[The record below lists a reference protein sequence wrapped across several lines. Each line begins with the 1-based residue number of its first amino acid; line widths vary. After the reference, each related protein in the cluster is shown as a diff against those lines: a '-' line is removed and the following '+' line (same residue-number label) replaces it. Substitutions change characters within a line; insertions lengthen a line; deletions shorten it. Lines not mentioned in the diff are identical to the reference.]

1 MSLYEQTRK
10 EIEDILRDAFS
21 PSMLSVLDDSKA
33 HQGHLEALAH
43 PGSGHFIVVMQ
54 SAQFDGKNPVERHR
68 LVYGKL
74 TSLMDSRIHAL
85 RLQLK
90 ASNE

>member
-21 PSMLSVLDDSKA
+21 PSNLSVLDDSKA

-54 SAQFDGKNPVERHR
+54 SAQFDGKNAVERHR

-74 TSLMDSRIHAL
+74 ASLMDSRIHAL